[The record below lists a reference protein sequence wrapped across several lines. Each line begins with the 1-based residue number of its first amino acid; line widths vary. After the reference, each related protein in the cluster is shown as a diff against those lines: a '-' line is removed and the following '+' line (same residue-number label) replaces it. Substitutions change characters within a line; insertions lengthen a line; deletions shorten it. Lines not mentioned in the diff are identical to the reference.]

1 MSHTFPHPPSPIPL
15 PPSLSALRREFGT
28 DEILDEPQP
37 FFDLIKE
44 CYPSWYCGQ
53 GKSGDPVYW
62 ERCVR
67 VCVGGGGEKGGR
79 EGEWSRCVDVA
90 MIFYPSVLVL

>member
-1 MSHTFPHPPSPIPL
+1 MIGGRFGREGRREGGREGEFSAGFSLRRRQDIPLFISILTHLYVSSPPSL
-15 PPSLSALRREFGT
+15 PPSLRREFGT

-53 GKSGDPVYW
+53 GKNGDPVYW
-62 ERCVR
+62 ER
-67 VCVGGGGEKGGR
+67 
-79 EGEWSRCVDVA
+79 
-90 MIFYPSVLVL
+90 

>member
-1 MSHTFPHPPSPIPL
+1 VYCVGLGSFTPL
-15 PPSLSALRREFGT
+15 PAEATHMSVSLRVSYSSLRPFIPPAFRREFGT

-62 ERCVR
+62 ER
-67 VCVGGGGEKGGR
+67 
-79 EGEWSRCVDVA
+79 
-90 MIFYPSVLVL
+90 